1 MAELNDDLLH
11 WRRSSSVTTNER
23 THEVVRE
30 QVPPEVR
37 EALASLAQI
46 VNSLGQELGQLRGA
60 MAALAREAGK

>member
-1 MAELNDDLLH
+1 MADLSDDLLH
-11 WRRSSSVTTNER
+11 WRRSSNSVR
-23 THEVVRE
+23 THEIVRE

-46 VNSLGQELGQLRGA
+46 VSGLGQELHQLRSA